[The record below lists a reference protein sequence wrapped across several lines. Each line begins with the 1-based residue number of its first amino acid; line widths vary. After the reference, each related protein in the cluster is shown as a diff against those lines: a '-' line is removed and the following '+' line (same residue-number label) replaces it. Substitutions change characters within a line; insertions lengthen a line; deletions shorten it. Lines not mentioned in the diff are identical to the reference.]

1 MKPDVLLAHGIGG
14 STDLP
19 IPLASALIG
28 ASWAL
33 TISFA
38 VLALAWKEPKF
49 DDEPARRGDDRRTS
63 AVLAA
68 VGLFLAGWVLL
79 ALFGGPES
87 SDNPSSDNP
96 SSDNPALGAFYVLLW
111 VGLVPLA
118 LLFGHIWRSLSP
130 WRTIQ
135 RLIFRAIGREETEG
149 FMAWPTWLG
158 YWPAAAGLFAFVW
171 LELAT
176 PAAGS
181 VTAVR
186 IWVLVYA
193 SAMLLGS
200 LIFGSRWFDRG
211 DPFDVYSAIVARLS
225 PFVDADGRFRLHN
238 PLRTLPQIPIDRG
251 LIAVIAVL
259 LGSTAYDSFSASEF
273 WQSKSAGVEA
283 SSLMLVVFI
292 AVVAAAFWTA
302 ARAVGGMDQRERR
315 ALPGLLAHSLVPIVV
330 GYIFAHY
337 LTYLAEKGQ
346 QAVIGL
352 ADPLDRGWG
361 LLSGVEPSFWL
372 SQHPAT
378 LATIKVGFVLTGH
391 ILAVI
396 AAHDRALAILP
407 EPRRMSGQL
416 AMLVLMVCYT
426 FGGLYLLFS
435 V

>member
-1 MKPDVLLAHGIGG
+1 MNPGVLFAHGIGG
-14 STDLP
+14 PTDLP
-19 IPLASALIG
+19 IPLAFALIG

-38 VLALAWKEPKF
+38 VLAIAWKKPKF
-49 DDEPARRGDDRRTS
+49 DDEPDRRGDDRSTS
-63 AVLAA
+63 PVLAA
-68 VGLFLAGWVLL
+68 VGLLLAGWVLF
-79 ALFGGPES
+79 ALFGGPE
-87 SDNPSSDNP
+87 

-111 VGLVPLA
+111 VGIVPIA
-118 LLFGHIWRSLSP
+118 LLFGHVWRSLSP

-135 RLIFRAIGREETEG
+135 RLVYRAIGRKETEG

-171 LELAT
+171 LELAS
-176 PAAGS
+176 PVAGG

-193 SAMLLGS
+193 AAMLVGS
-200 LIFGSRWFDRG
+200 LTFGSRWFDRG

-259 LGSTAYDSFSASEF
+259 LGSTAYDSFSASAS
-273 WQSKSAGVEA
+273 WQSKSPDVTA
-283 SSLMLVVFI
+283 SSLVLVMFI
-292 AVVAAAFWTA
+292 VVVAAAFWTA
-302 ARAVGGMDQRERR
+302 ARAVGGMDPTERR

-330 GYIFAHY
+330 GYICAHY
-337 LTYLAEKGQ
+337 LTYLAETGQ

-372 SQHPAT
+372 SQHPSM
-378 LATIKVGFVLTGH
+378 LATIKVGLVLTGH

-407 EPRRMSGQL
+407 ASRRTSGQL